1 VSPSSR
7 SLGCSIYSHSLIT
20 MPLRLSAQRAE
31 SFPRRMMAVVFGI
44 FSYIIPNAEMEEK
57 ELVIQDA
64 DVQGLLSF

>member
-1 VSPSSR
+1 
-7 SLGCSIYSHSLIT
+7 